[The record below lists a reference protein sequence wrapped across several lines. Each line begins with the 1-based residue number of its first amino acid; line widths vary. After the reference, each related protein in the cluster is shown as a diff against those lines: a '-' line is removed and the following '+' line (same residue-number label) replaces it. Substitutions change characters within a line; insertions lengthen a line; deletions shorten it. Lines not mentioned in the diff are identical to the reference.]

1 MLVARVDQ
9 DAAVRELDDRA
20 LARVDRVV
28 ANLLILDRAALIA
41 VAGTLGLALGL
52 NVGREAASVS

>member
-1 MLVARVDQ
+1 MISRFSIYF
-9 DAAVRELDDRA
+9 AAFGLA
-20 LARVDRVV
+20 LS
-28 ANLLILDRAALIA
+28 NLLILDRAALIA